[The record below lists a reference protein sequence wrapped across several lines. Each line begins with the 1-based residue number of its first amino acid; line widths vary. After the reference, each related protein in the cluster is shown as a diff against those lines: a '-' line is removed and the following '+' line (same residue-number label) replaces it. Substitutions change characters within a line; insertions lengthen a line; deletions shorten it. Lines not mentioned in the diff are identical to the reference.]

1 MSVKDKINYLLQE
14 KNMLKRDFTHTLLRL
29 EPKLNATGKA
39 PSQPTIYVYLNGKRL
54 SLYYI
59 IAEVLNTNEQELFES
74 NIRVCNAIQ
83 L

>member
-39 PSQPTIYVYLNGKRL
+39 PS
-54 SLYYI
+54 
-59 IAEVLNTNEQELFES
+59 
-74 NIRVCNAIQ
+74 
-83 L
+83 